1 MPRSDKPINSGN
13 RLDAPVSASRAHAWR
28 KHGGPETT
36 DGFRGAP
43 TSTEVTV
50 DDITVVTADVPGA
63 VSKWDQRG
71 TSSHLPPGG
80 DEDVQPVV
88 RDVEVRK
95 EWTVV
100 RSVEGRSYHR
110 RDEARF
116 VEVPI

>member
-13 RLDAPVSASRAHAWR
+13 QLDAPVPGSRAHVWT
-28 KHGGPETT
+28 KHGGPETA

-50 DDITVVTADVPGA
+50 DDITVVTTDMPEA
-63 VSKWDQRG
+63 VSKWDRRG
-71 TSSHLPPGG
+71 TSAHLAPGG
-80 DEDVQPVV
+80 DDVQPVV
-88 RDVEVRK
+88 RDVEVRR

-110 RDEARF
+110 RDEVRF